1 MPAKLIKK
9 GDYLRKKWLL
19 LLMIKRITNMHTR
32 KEQIEAFGNFLDILD
47 ELREKCP
54 WDRKQ
59 TNESLRANT
68 IEEVY
73 ELSDALMKG
82 DKKET
87 CKELGDVLLHVAFYS
102 KIASETDDF
111 DIKDVCDH
119 LCEKLI
125 FRHPHVFGDAVA
137 ETAGQVSQNW
147 EQLKLKE
154 KGGNKSVLSGVPSS
168 LPSLIKAYRIQD
180 KARNVGFDWKEK
192 EQVWDK
198 VKEEF
203 GELQTEIASMD
214 KDKAEAEFGD
224 LFFSII
230 NAARLYGINPDN
242 ALERTNH
249 KFIRRFN
256 YLEENTIKQGINL
269 KEMSLEEMD
278 KYWNEAKKK
287 GL

>member
-32 KEQIEAFGNFLDILD
+32 KEQIEAFGHFLDILD

-111 DIKDVCDH
+111 DIKDVCDN

-180 KARNVGFDWKEK
+180 KARNVGFDWEKK